1 MPRRAVPVAAL
12 SRGAKFLRTRDPAAS
27 QPRTATLLPL
37 PPSTQRRSPVELRG
51 ERGEAASRPP
61 LPSER
66 PSADPAPSPPP
77 RPPPSRGRGSFT
89 WSARRPPHSRGARG
103 RLRRRQ
109 PRMLRAA
116 PLALR
121 RRADGGSSKPPSAPA
136 APLRCTP
143 LPQAEPAAARGWR
156 TAQRRTKSESSEPSA
171 AAQRCCRGFYP
182 LPAPPHPRR
191 ATSAAAGRSRRCPG
205 EGRATAPLRLP
216 PPVRPRPLLS
226 APHRGCPSGGLRQLS
241 AERRQSSPGHIWA
254 RSAAAAAQGSWE
266 GAAASARSPI
276 NAWQLPLRGG
286 RRNRRAENFKRH
298 CAGSGK
304 QFSS

>member
-1 MPRRAVPVAAL
+1 MPRRAAPVAAL

-182 LPAPPHPRR
+182 LRPRRIPAAPLPRQRDGAVGVPGRGAPPPRSASRPLCGRARSSPLLTVAARAAVSDNFPPSAGRAPPATSGLAPPPPPRR
-191 ATSAAAGRSRRCPG
+191 VR
-205 EGRATAPLRLP
+205 GRA
-216 PPVRPRPLLS
+216 
-226 APHRGCPSGGLRQLS
+226 Q
-241 AERRQSSPGHIWA
+241 
-254 RSAAAAAQGSWE
+254 
-266 GAAASARSPI
+266 
-276 NAWQLPLRGG
+276 
-286 RRNRRAENFKRH
+286 RRAPGPR
-298 CAGSGK
+298 
-304 QFSS
+304 